1 VNGQTTDIGTD
12 YQLER
17 RTNGRSAFI
26 SLDEI
31 DRAILAELEADARLR
46 TSELARRVGL
56 SAPAVAE
63 RLRRLEDNG
72 VVTYQADVDPR
83 ALGYPISALV
93 RISPSSAGLHR
104 VPETAR
110 ATPEVTECYRVTGED
125 CYILKLHLRDMD
137 DLEAILDRFTP
148 YGRTTTSIVHS
159 VPVARRP
166 LPLFERDPGPGAAR
180 R

>member
-1 VNGQTTDIGTD
+1 M
-12 YQLER
+12 ER
-17 RTNGRSAFI
+17 RTTGRSTFI

-31 DRAILAELEADARLR
+31 DRAILAELQADARLR
-46 TSELARRVGL
+46 TSELSRRIGL

-63 RLRRLEDNG
+63 RLRRLEDTG
-72 VVTYQADVDPR
+72 VLTYRADIDPR

-93 RISPSSAGLHR
+93 RISPSSAGLHQ
-104 VPETAR
+104 VPEAAR

-125 CYILKLHLRDMD
+125 CYVLKLYLRDMD

-166 LPLFERDPGPGAAR
+166 LPLFDP
-180 R
+180 

>member
-1 VNGQTTDIGTD
+1 VNGQTTDIGTC
-12 YQLER
+12 YSMER
-17 RTNGRSAFI
+17 RANRSAAFI
-26 SLDEI
+26 YLDEV
-31 DRAILAELEADARLR
+31 DRAILAELQADARLR
-46 TSELARRVGL
+46 TSELARRVSL

-63 RLRRLEDNG
+63 RLRRLEDTA
-72 VVTYQADVDPR
+72 VVTYRAEIDPR

-93 RISPSSAGLHR
+93 RISPNSADLHR

-125 CYILKLHLRDMD
+125 CYVLKLHLRSMD

-166 LPLFERDPGPGAAR
+166 LPLLDPGPTR
-180 R
+180 

>member
-1 VNGQTTDIGTD
+1 M
-12 YQLER
+12 ER
-17 RTNGRSAFI
+17 RTNGRVTFI
-26 SLDEI
+26 SLDEV

-63 RLRRLEDNG
+63 RLRRLEDTG
-72 VVTYQADVDPR
+72 VVSYRAEIDPR
-83 ALGYPISALV
+83 ALGYPITALV
-93 RISPSSAGLHR
+93 RISPSSAGLQQ
-104 VPETAR
+104 VPDTAR

-125 CYILKLHLRDMD
+125 CYVLKLHLQNMD

-166 LPLFERDPGPGAAR
+166 LPLDTGPGSDAAGR
-180 R
+180 

>member
-1 VNGQTTDIGTD
+1 M
-12 YQLER
+12 ER
-17 RTNGRSAFI
+17 RKSDRDAFVW
-26 SLDEI
+26 LDEI
-31 DRAILAELEADARLR
+31 DRAILAELIGDTRLR

-63 RLRRLEDNG
+63 RLRRLEDTG
-72 VVTYQADVDPR
+72 VVTYRSEIDPR
-83 ALGYPISALV
+83 AIGYPICALV

-125 CYILKLHLRDMD
+125 CYVLKLHLKSMD

-166 LPLFERDPGPGAAR
+166 LPIGSGPDPAG
-180 R
+180 